1 MRPVLNVGRLPPA
14 LLKRLSTVFEVHDLL
29 QEADPAA
36 HLQAYGQRYEALV
49 TNAAMGVTAA
59 QLQALPN
66 VRAISSF
73 GVGLDKFDLDLIQS
87 RGITLGYTPD
97 VLNDCVADAAFGLVI
112 DAMRGL
118 SAADRFVR
126 SGAWAQGKQW
136 PMMHKVSGQRL
147 GLVGF
152 GRIGQMIAKRA
163 SGFDMAM
170 RYHTRRPVAGF
181 EGQHESSLTNLAR
194 WCDCLVLICA
204 GGPATHHLVNVEVLE
219 ALGPKGYLV
228 NAARGTVVDEVAL
241 LDALREGRIA
251 GAGLDV
257 FEDEPRVPSD
267 FFAVDNVVMLPHIA
281 SNTVQTRAAMADRVF
296 DNLEAYFQTGQ
307 MLSAA

>member
-1 MRPVLNVGRLPPA
+1 MPLLNVGRLPPA
-14 LLKRLSTVFEVHDLL
+14 LINRLATVYEVHDLM
-29 QEADPAA
+29 QDPQPEA
-36 HLQAYGQRYEALV
+36 HLQAHGHRYEAVV
-49 TNAAMGVTAA
+49 TNAAFGITAA

-66 VRAISSF
+66 LRVISSF
-73 GVGLDKFDLDLIQS
+73 GVGLDKFDLELIRA

-112 DAMRGL
+112 DAMRSF

-136 PMMHKVSGQRL
+136 PSMHKVSGQRL

-163 SGFDMAM
+163 SGFDMAV
-170 RYHTRRPVAGF
+170 RYNTRRPVAGMAQ
-181 EGQHESSLTNLAR
+181 QHEPSLMELAR
-194 WCDCLVLICA
+194 WCDCLVLICS
-204 GGPATHHLVNVEVLE
+204 GGPATHHLVNAQVLE
-219 ALGPKGYLV
+219 ALGPKGCLV
-228 NAARGTVVDEVAL
+228 NVARGTVVDESAL
-241 LDALREGRIA
+241 LAALREGRIA

-257 FEDEPRVPSD
+257 FEDEPRMSTD
-267 FFAVDNVVMLPHIA
+267 FFSLDNVVLLPHIA

-296 DNLEAYFQTGQ
+296 DNLQAFEQTGQ
-307 MLSAA
+307 MLSAV